1 MSSQASPIVG
11 QRFHI
16 LGNEFEIVFVGYGNI
31 RYSGVIGG
39 KVNNMSLEKFKKQTA
54 SGNIIYN
61 GVESSNE
68 LQPERLTKIESKAMN
83 RRLYY
88 VRKIHKRIC
97 SARSKNI
104 VEPILIEISIELG
117 DDKPPSFSTFARWF
131 KAYTEENL
139 NPLSLV
145 PNFKDKGNKD
155 VRFNTNIDR
164 IISNRIKEDYLTE
177 QCLTVAAVHNNIVGE
192 IFEAYGNDKSILKL
206 IPTVRTIYRR
216 IKMLDPYVVI
226 RKRHGM
232 HTANRDFKGAGKSL
246 QSVRPLEK
254 VEIDGN
260 LIDVLITDE
269 ETGDVLGRP
278 YLTCLIDQYSRCIV
292 SFVITMIPFSSAT
305 LLKGLK
311 LAISKSCGEFGG
323 LFETMIVDNGSDYIS
338 ASVRNFCNE
347 LGIRIEHGAPRD
359 PNSKPHIER
368 FFGTLNK
375 QLIHQLPGTT
385 FSNPNEK
392 GDYDSTKMSCIT
404 LEKLNELVSDWL
416 EKIYHRKIHRGHG
429 RAPEKLWNEG
439 IKDNPVNTFTM
450 EHLDTIAREVL
461 TRKTSN
467 GRITIYNLKWYSHA
481 LATIEV
487 QLKLK
492 NLETKVEVYVD
503 TLDLEKIYI
512 KNPLDERIFIRADS
526 TIPGYT
532 KGLSLFEHKLIRE
545 ELEQKGKQDMASY
558 GEYQLEIEHW
568 NMWQKL
574 VVDGKSYAKK
584 RIARLKETKKSKDSL
599 KKIIKENNDK
609 NKNKKQRAHVF
620 SEDTKKPDIEI
631 NKPLEID
638 DINDDE
644 IYGYEEI

>member
-1 MSSQASPIVG
+1 MSSHALPNVG

-16 LGNEFEIVFVGYGNI
+16 HGTEFEIVFAGSGNV

-39 KVNNMSLEKFKKQTA
+39 RVNNMSFEKFKKLQLA
-54 SGNIIYN
+54 NNISLD
-61 GVESSNE
+61 EKTSSNCLE
-68 LQPERLTKIESKAMN
+68 PKWLSKKESEIMN

-88 VRKIHKRIC
+88 VREIYNRIS

-104 VEPILIEISIELG
+104 VEPIIKEVALDLE
-117 DDKPPSFSTFARWF
+117 DNNPPSFPTFARWF
-131 KAYTEENL
+131 KKYIEENR
-139 NPLSLV
+139 NPFSLAR
-145 PNFKDKGNKD
+145 NYEETGLHQMH
-155 VRFNTNIDR
+155 FNSNIER
-164 IISNRIKEDYLTE
+164 IIVERIKEDYLSE
-177 QCLTVAAVHNNIVGE
+177 QRLTVEAVHNNVTGAILE
-192 IFEAYGNDKSILKL
+192 EYGDDESVIDMIPSI
-206 IPTVRTIYRR
+206 RTIHRR
-216 IKMLDPYVVI
+216 IEDIDPYI
-226 RKRHGM
+226 KTRKRNGKHV
-232 HTANRDFKGAGKSL
+232 ANRNFKGAGRSI

-254 VEIDGN
+254 IEIDGN
-260 LIDVLITDE
+260 LIDVLIVDE
-269 ETGDVLGRP
+269 ETGEVVGRP
-278 YLTCLIDQYSRCIV
+278 YLTCLIDQYSRCII
-292 SFVITMIPFSSAT
+292 SYVITLIPFSSAT
-305 LLKGLK
+305 LLKALK
-311 LAISKSCGEFGG
+311 FAISKNCGEFGG
-323 LFETMIVDNGSDYIS
+323 LFETMVVDNGSDYIS

-359 PNSKPHIER
+359 PNSKPHVER

-385 FSNPNEK
+385 FSNHNEK
-392 GDYDSTKMSCIT
+392 GDYDSTKLSCIT
-404 LEKLNELVSDWL
+404 LIKLNELVSNWL

-429 RAPEKLWNEG
+429 RAPEKLWEEG
-439 IKDNPVNTFTM
+439 IKENPVNTYTL
-450 EHLDTIAREVL
+450 EYLDTIAREVL
-461 TRKTSN
+461 TRKISN

-481 LATIEV
+481 LATIEA

-492 NLETKVEVYVD
+492 NLEAKVEVYVD

-512 KNPLDERIFIRADS
+512 KSPLDGTIFIRADS

-532 KGLSLFEHKLIRE
+532 KGLSLFEHKLIKE
-545 ELEQKGKQDMASY
+545 ELVQKGKQDMASY

-599 KKIIKENNDK
+599 KKVIKENNDK

-620 SEDTKKPDIEI
+620 SEDATRPDTKK